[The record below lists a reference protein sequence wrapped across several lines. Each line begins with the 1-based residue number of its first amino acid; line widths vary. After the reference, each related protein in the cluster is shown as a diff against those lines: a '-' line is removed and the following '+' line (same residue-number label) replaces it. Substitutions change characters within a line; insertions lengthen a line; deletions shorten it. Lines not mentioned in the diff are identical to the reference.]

1 MSTKEADYLD
11 EKTIDGLNA
20 EEPSM
25 RALAEGVKL
34 ILRKLWSR
42 EDLEELI
49 DNRHNQRCENCPLRS
64 QPAPVVQQDVQQDN
78 EPETLTRRHVI
89 IEIIKSPWFLIV
101 VATICAFISFKY
113 GFSVPPT
120 GGIQ

>member
-20 EEPSM
+20 EEPST
-25 RALAEGVKL
+25 RALADGIKL

-49 DNRHNQRCENCPLRS
+49 DKRHNQLCENCPLRS
-64 QPAPVVQQDVQQDN
+64 QPVPVQQQPE
-78 EPETLTRRHVI
+78 EPEPLTRRHVVMAVIKAPWLWI
-89 IEIIKSPWFLIV
+89 I
-101 VATICAFISFKY
+101 VATVCAIFAAKY
-113 GFSVPPT
+113 GISVPSV
-120 GGIQ
+120 GGVQQ

>member
-1 MSTKEADYLD
+1 MPTKESDYLD

-20 EEPSM
+20 EEPST
-25 RALAEGVKL
+25 RALAEGIKL

-49 DNRHNQRCENCPLRS
+49 DKRHKQLCENCPMRS
-64 QPAPVVQQDVQQDN
+64 QPAPVVQQDN